1 MLKISEGTEETL
13 ERKKARNLSCAQKI
27 MT

>member
-1 MLKISEGTEETL
+1 MLEIDEGAEETL